1 MPFTISFITLHV
13 YSAAS
18 HLELRSQTNT
28 HVAFSSSKC
37 TWLVMSYM
45 SLSGHA
51 KDDLR
56 RRQDGSDNR
65 FGGQLSLEFRQT
77 GGPAIM
83 QNVLKVLTEVSAALA
98 NDSEMEVGQAAKDH
112 T

>member
-1 MPFTISFITLHV
+1 MQFTISFITLHV
-13 YSAAS
+13 YSATS

-28 HVAFSSSKC
+28 HVAFSLSKC

-56 RRQDGSDNR
+56 MWQDGSDNR

-98 NDSEMEVGQAAKDH
+98 NNSEMEVGQAAKDH

>member
-1 MPFTISFITLHV
+1 
-13 YSAAS
+13 
-18 HLELRSQTNT
+18 
-28 HVAFSSSKC
+28 
-37 TWLVMSYM
+37 MSYM

-56 RRQDGSDNR
+56 MRQDGSDNR
-65 FGGQLSLEFRQT
+65 FGGQLLLEFHQT